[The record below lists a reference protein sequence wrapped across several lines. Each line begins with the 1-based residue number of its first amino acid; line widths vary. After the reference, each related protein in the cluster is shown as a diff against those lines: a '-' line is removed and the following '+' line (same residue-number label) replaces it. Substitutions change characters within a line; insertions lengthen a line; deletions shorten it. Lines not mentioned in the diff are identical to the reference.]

1 MPNILL
7 AITGLSPQ
15 VITETLYA
23 LHQQQ
28 TAVNEIHVITTR
40 IGREQIHAH
49 LLASGGGQFYRY
61 LDEYGIDKAAIS
73 FSHQHLHVIC
83 DENGIE
89 IDDISSEEENEILLK
104 KCLELSYRYTSR
116 ADTAVFF
123 SIAGGRKTMSACLMV
138 AAQMYA
144 RPQDRIYHV
153 LVSPEFESSRDFY
166 YPPKKSIPLELR
178 DAKGQ
183 RVIKETTYA
192 DVKLVPIP
200 FISVRNSIEGK
211 RRGLP
216 QTPAQLMRFL
226 IKDRQYPLIVNM
238 KEGKVIYK
246 KAELKM
252 MPSRLALYT
261 FFIWQKQQCRMMGAS
276 CRNCSACY
284 LDYQDIAKQQDKIN
298 ELYQQLAGHTG
309 DAGICRLEK
318 DSLRVYI
325 SKIRQDIQHAFGLP
339 ALAQLAVEAVGKKPD
354 KRYGIKMERSK
365 IQLVM

>member
-1 MPNILL
+1 M
-7 AITGLSPQ
+7 
-15 VITETLYA
+15 ITETLFA
-23 LHQQQ
+23 LHQQH
-28 TAVNEIHVITTR
+28 TAVDEIHVITTR
-40 IGREQIHAH
+40 IGREQINAH
-49 LLASGGGQFYRY
+49 LLASGSGQFYRY
-61 LDEYGIDKAAIS
+61 LDEYGIDKATIS
-73 FSHQHLHVIC
+73 FSHQHLHIIC

-89 IDDISSEEENEILLK
+89 IDDISTEEENEILLK
-104 KCLELSYRYTSR
+104 KCLELSYRFTSR
-116 ADTAVFF
+116 SDNTVFF

-166 YPPKKSIPLELR
+166 YPPQKSTPLELL

-183 RVIKETTYA
+183 RVIKETSYA

-200 FISVRNSIEGK
+200 FISVRKSIEDK

-226 IKDRQYPLIVNM
+226 IKDRQYPLIVNI
-238 KEGKVIYK
+238 KEGRVIYK

-252 MPSRLALYT
+252 MPSRLALYA
-261 FFIWQKQQCRMMGAS
+261 FFVWQKKQCRMISAS

-284 LDYQDIAKQQDKIN
+284 LDFRDISNQQDKIN
-298 ELYQQLAGHTG
+298 EFYRQLAGHVG

-318 DSLRVYI
+318 DSLRVYV
-325 SKIRQDIQHAFGLP
+325 SKIRQDIQRAFGLP

-354 KRYGIKMERSK
+354 KRYGIKMEREK
-365 IQLVM
+365 IQIIA